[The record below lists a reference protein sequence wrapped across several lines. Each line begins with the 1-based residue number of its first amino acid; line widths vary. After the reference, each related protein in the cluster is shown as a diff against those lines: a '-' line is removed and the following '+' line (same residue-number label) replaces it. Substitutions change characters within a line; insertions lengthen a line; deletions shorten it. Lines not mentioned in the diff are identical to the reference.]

1 MRFPTINI
9 LYLIL
14 VRGYSFAEALENNK
28 KNAKPAE
35 CSFKLA
41 KEIFNF
47 ISSKFYRGT
56 SQFCS

>member
-1 MRFPTINI
+1 MRFVTINI

-14 VRGYSFAEALENNK
+14 VRGYSFTEALEINK
-28 KNAKPAE
+28 KNTKPSE
-35 CSFKLA
+35 CSFDRA

-56 SQFCS
+56 SQVCY